1 MRAAM
6 KRNAPDFTSGQF
18 LRCGAAPIS
27 QLQQATG
34 GFKSGEGFGTTR
46 YATLTCVTL
55 SALKLNGERI

>member
-1 MRAAM
+1 M
-6 KRNAPDFTSGQF
+6 KRNTLDFTSGQF
-18 LRCGAAPIS
+18 FLRCSAALIS

-34 GFKSGEGFGTTR
+34 GLKSGEGFGTTR